1 MQLFSY
7 KISSSALGESSFL
20 EPSLNLI
27 DGPHRM
33 FLPSRV
39 VSVPESWP
47 ADSTF
52 PPRAAGR
59 PRKPALTKR
68 FDSQISAR
76 RHRNPPE
83 IRKMEVGMNLGV
95 SRHWCAV
102 MATLLLVVSCSWPAF
117 GVSTTVTG
125 QARAMQMTIN
135 GITTMLSDT
144 GTLAGVND
152 SRDGSSLWVGIPS
165 LVSGENLSASTISWS
180 DQVDSEAS
188 LARFNLTAGGA
199 AISADFVMARASSG
213 LGGTGS
219 GDSLFTNLSIN
230 EGSVPLIGVPKQTI
244 S

>member
-1 MQLFSY
+1 
-7 KISSSALGESSFL
+7 
-20 EPSLNLI
+20 
-27 DGPHRM
+27 
-33 FLPSRV
+33 
-39 VSVPESWP
+39 
-47 ADSTF
+47 
-52 PPRAAGR
+52 
-59 PRKPALTKR
+59 
-68 FDSQISAR
+68 
-76 RHRNPPE
+76 
-83 IRKMEVGMNLGV
+83 MNLGI

-102 MATLLLVVSCSWPAF
+102 MGTLLLLVFCSWPAF

-125 QARAMQMTIN
+125 QARGMQMTIN

-188 LARFNLTAGGA
+188 LARLNLTAGGA
-199 AISADFVMARASSG
+199 AISADFVMARASSV

-230 EGSVPLIGVPKQTI
+230 GGLVSVTGEPNQTI
-244 S
+244 TVSGGTVVINEHLLSQGGITVNAIHITVNGTDLVIASATAGISKH